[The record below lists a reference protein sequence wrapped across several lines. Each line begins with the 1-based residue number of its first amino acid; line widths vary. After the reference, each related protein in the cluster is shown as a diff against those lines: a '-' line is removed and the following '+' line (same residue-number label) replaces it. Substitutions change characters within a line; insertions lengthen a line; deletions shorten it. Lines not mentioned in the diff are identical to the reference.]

1 MKAFFV
7 YDVKQQKDIMVVP
20 QKDIAITVDRSV
32 MEEFIAVEP
41 DFSKYAGDPLNE
53 TPPEALGV
61 IVATRE
67 SDGDV
72 CIVEEALWQQRM
84 LFHLVER

>member
-1 MKAFFV
+1 
-7 YDVKQQKDIMVVP
+7 
-20 QKDIAITVDRSV
+20 
-32 MEEFIAVEP
+32 VEP